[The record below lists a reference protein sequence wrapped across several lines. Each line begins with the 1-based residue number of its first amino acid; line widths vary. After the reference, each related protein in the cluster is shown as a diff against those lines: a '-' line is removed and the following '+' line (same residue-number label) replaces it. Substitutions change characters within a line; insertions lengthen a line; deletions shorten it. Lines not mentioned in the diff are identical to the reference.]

1 MNKEHLKELISSA
14 EWDIDYHSRKL
25 QDAQIN
31 LSLYSE
37 LLIRLEDE

>member
-1 MNKEHLKELISSA
+1 MNKEHIKQMISDA
-14 EWDIDYHSRKL
+14 QWDIDYHSRKL